1 MPQESPQMKSESIP
15 SLKSAIFSFEK
26 TSDQLD
32 RIAHD
37 EIKEEAFKARQEKK
51 FLCDLSQVAHL
62 LSLLPSQSLIVGQ
75 QKAIGQ
81 AYRSLYFDTPDFH
94 HYMQHHRGALP
105 RSKFR
110 LRTYDE
116 QAFFAE
122 IKRKTNTGMGEK
134 ERIALNSF
142 HANNIPKG
150 FWPEGLEAKLETTY
164 YRMAFYEPVHQSR
177 LTIDL
182 NFSIATQE
190 KKSNYPQVAI
200 IECKSG
206 LRGKSLFHNM
216 LQQSRLVA
224 QDFSKYCFGVNQ
236 CYPEIKNNRFLR
248 RNQRFLSLAKTKN
261 D

>member
-1 MPQESPQMKSESIP
+1 MKSESIP
-15 SLKSAIFSFEK
+15 SLKSAIFSLEK
-26 TSDQLD
+26 ASGHFN

-37 EIKEEAFKARQEKK
+37 EVKEEAFKARQEKK
-51 FLCDLSQVAHL
+51 FLCGLSQVTPL
-62 LSLLPSQSLIVGQ
+62 LSLLPAQSLIVGQ

-81 AYRSLYFDTPDFH
+81 AYRSLYFDSPDFY
-94 HYMQHHRGALP
+94 HYLQHHRGALP

-122 IKRKTNTGMGEK
+122 IKRKTNRGVGEK
-134 ERIALNSF
+134 ERIALNSL
-142 HANNIPKG
+142 HANNIPKE
-150 FWPEGLEAKLETTY
+150 FWPEGLEAKLETAY
-164 YRMAFYEPVHQSR
+164 YRIAFYEPVHQSR

-182 NFSIATQE
+182 DFSVSAQE
-190 KKSNYPQVAI
+190 NKWHFPEIAI

-206 LRGKSLFHNM
+206 LGGKSLFHDS
-216 LQQSRLVA
+216 LRQSRLMA

-236 CYPEIKNNRFLR
+236 GYPEIKRNRFLR
-248 RNQRFLSLAKTKN
+248 RNQRFLRIAKTKI